1 MLLSSRNHSEVNYV
15 TEEGLHK
22 LKDELEYLKG
32 TKRKEVAERLKIA
45 IGYGDLSENSEY
57 DAAKDEQAH
66 VETRIVT
73 LEKLISNSKI
83 ITRNE
88 GDQHVVTIGS
98 TVVIQE
104 LPDGEKETYTIVG
117 TTESDPSGG
126 KISNESPI
134 GSQLI
139 HRAVGDVVHIQVP
152 DGTIPFKIID
162 IK

>member
-1 MLLSSRNHSEVNYV
+1 MADKNHSEVNYV
-15 TEEGLHK
+15 TEEGLQK

-32 TKRKEVAERLKIA
+32 TKRKEVAEKLQIA

-83 ITRNE
+83 ITKNE
-88 GDQHVVTIGS
+88 GDQDVVSIGS

-104 LPDGEKETYTIVG
+104 WPDGDKETYTIVG
-117 TTESDPSGG
+117 TTESDPSDG

-139 HRAVGDVVHIQVP
+139 RRSAGDIVHIQVP
-152 DGTIPFKIID
+152 DGTIPFKILE

>member
-1 MLLSSRNHSEVNYV
+1 MAGKERQSDINYV
-15 TEEGLHK
+15 TEEGLQK

-32 TKRKEVAERLKIA
+32 QKRKEVAERLKIA
-45 IGYGDLSENSEY
+45 ISYGDLSENSEY

-73 LEKLISNSKI
+73 LENLISNSKI
-83 ITRNE
+83 ISRE
-88 GDQHVVTIGS
+88 KGDKNVVTIGS

-117 TTESDPSGG
+117 TTESDPSDG

-139 HRAVGDVVHIQVP
+139 NRTVGDTVNIQVP
-152 DGTIPFKIID
+152 DGTIPFKIIE